1 MDNGMDN
8 MLEMYLFE
16 TNTLLEQLDEIL
28 LDAENNDSFS
38 VDQINEIFRIMH
50 TVKGSAA
57 MMQFNSIMTV
67 AHRIEDMF
75 FVIREKGEIEE
86 QYSKTLFNLMFKASD
101 FLKSQI
107 ALVEDGN
114 T

>member
-1 MDNGMDN
+1 
-8 MLEMYLFE
+8 
-16 TNTLLEQLDEIL
+16 
-28 LDAENNDSFS
+28 
-38 VDQINEIFRIMH
+38 MH